1 MWGQGGREREGE
13 RESERDRRRERA
25 RERERE
31 REREFRSLCVGQK
44 ETERA
49 KEVAR
54 NRKRHCSVLQC
65 DAERRSVLQ
74 HVARET
80 VYLESY
86 IT

>member
-1 MWGQGGREREGE
+1 MWVCV
-13 RESERDRRRERA
+13 RDTERA
-25 RERERE
+25 MSFDVKASERERERE
-31 REREFRSLCVGQK
+31 REREFRSPCVGQK

-49 KEVAR
+49 REVTR

-65 DAERRSVLQ
+65 DAVRCSVLQ

-80 VYLESY
+80 VRLESY

>member
-1 MWGQGGREREGE
+1 MGEKEREREKVKGIE
-13 RESERDRRRERA
+13 G
-25 RERERE
+25 ERERE